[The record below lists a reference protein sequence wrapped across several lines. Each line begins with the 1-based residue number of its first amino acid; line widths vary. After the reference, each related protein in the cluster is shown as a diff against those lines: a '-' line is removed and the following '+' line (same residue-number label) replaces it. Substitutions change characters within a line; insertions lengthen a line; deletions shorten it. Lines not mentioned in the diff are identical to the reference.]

1 MILLSS
7 LRREAGLL
15 LRDRA
20 VIFWMVLIL
29 TLSMLAVWS
38 GIAEVRHQDA
48 TIEQLLES
56 DRTDRL
62 AELARQEDWGGAAYY
77 GFHLT
82 YDPPSSFAFAAMGQR
97 DIEPWKHR
105 VRMLALEGQI
115 HEHDAGNPALALT
128 GRFDFAFLAVFILP
142 LVLIVV
148 LHDLRASERVAGRHD
163 LLVATSGGSRA
174 LWWPRAIL
182 RGLGLY
188 LCVIVPLLV
197 AGLAMATPL
206 QTLLAASAMVLAYTI
221 FWLVLSFAF
230 AAWNQSSVVILAA
243 LTGVWM
249 LLAVI
254 IPAGG
259 RAAIDQLVPVPSGAD
274 IIMTQRE
281 AVNDAWDLP
290 KPATMDAFLETHPEW
305 SAYAVIER
313 PFEWKWYY
321 AFQQVGDQKA
331 AALSEAYRNGRTERD
346 RYAAKLALIAPP
358 ALLERSLQRL
368 AGTDVRAAIEYE
380 AEVRAFHAELRAFFY
395 PKLFRDEPFEAAAL
409 DALPAFNAEPER

>member
-1 MILLSS
+1 
-7 LRREAGLL
+7 
-15 LRDRA
+15 
-20 VIFWMVLIL
+20 
-29 TLSMLAVWS
+29 
-38 GIAEVRHQDA
+38 
-48 TIEQLLES
+48 
-56 DRTDRL
+56 
-62 AELARQEDWGGAAYY
+62 
-77 GFHLT
+77 
-82 YDPPSSFAFAAMGQR
+82 
-97 DIEPWKHR
+97 
-105 VRMLALEGQI
+105 
-115 HEHDAGNPALALT
+115 
-128 GRFDFAFLAVFILP
+128 
-142 LVLIVV
+142 
-148 LHDLRASERVAGRHD
+148 
-163 LLVATSGGSRA
+163 
-174 LWWPRAIL
+174 
-182 RGLGLY
+182 
-188 LCVIVPLLV
+188 
-197 AGLAMATPL
+197 MATPL

-290 KPATMDAFLETHPEW
+290 KQATMNAFLETHPEW

-409 DALPAFNAEPER
+409 DALPAFNAEPDR